1 MASRK
6 IVVGLGNPGERFK
19 NTPHNLGYEVV
30 DLMAA
35 EVGAAWLRRE
45 PKSLTAHSRIE
56 ETELFLLKPQTFM
69 NLSGI
74 SVVRS
79 MEQYGVEI
87 QDLIVISDDLSLPFG
102 KIRIRGRGSAGG
114 HKGLESIIASLGGN
128 NFVRVRLGIGLEKDI
143 EDPAEYVLRPLA
155 TEMRM
160 LANEMIIRGKEAAKA
175 VCVRG
180 LRAAMNQFN

>member
-1 MASRK
+1 MACRK
-6 IVVGLGNPGERFK
+6 ILVGLGNPGERFK

-30 DLMAA
+30 DLLAA
-35 EVGAAWLRRE
+35 ESGATWLRWE
-45 PKSLTAHSRIE
+45 SKSLTAHFKIE
-56 ETELFLLKPQTFM
+56 EMELFLLKPRTFM

-79 MEQYGVEI
+79 MEHYGVAIE
-87 QDLIVISDDLSLPFG
+87 DLIVISDDLALPFG

-114 HKGLESIIASLGGN
+114 HKGLESIIACLRGD
-128 NFVRVRLGIGLEKDI
+128 NFVRVRLGIGLEEDI
-143 EDPAEYVLRPLA
+143 GDAAEYVLRPIARELQ
-155 TEMRM
+155 M

-175 VCVRG
+175 VCVHG